1 MVKKFGLYQN
11 KLYPTTVGVFR
22 SKRGT
27 EHMTQYN
34 PKNIEEALKRMEKAD
49 ELKGIHRSGTNIMS
63 FFDDNDKE
71 HELQKKQSAA
81 ELKKEE
87 YLKSVELL
95 KKVIQE
101 NGTKSDLT
109 RITAIGYLIETTDF
123 LNIPP
128 DRKKMLKEN
137 MEWCNKTYEKYL
149 DSQE

>member
-1 MVKKFGLYQN
+1 
-11 KLYPTTVGVFR
+11 
-22 SKRGT
+22 
-27 EHMTQYN
+27 MTQYN

-71 HELQKKQSAA
+71 HELQKQQSAA
-81 ELKKEE
+81 EVKKDE

-95 KKVIQE
+95 KKLIQE
-101 NGTKSDLT
+101 KGTKSDLT

-128 DRKKMLKEN
+128 DKKKMLKEN
-137 MEWCNKTYEKYL
+137 MLWCNSQYEKYTN
-149 DSQE
+149 EN

>member
-1 MVKKFGLYQN
+1 
-11 KLYPTTVGVFR
+11 
-22 SKRGT
+22 
-27 EHMTQYN
+27 MTQYN
-34 PKNIEEALKRMEKAD
+34 PKNIEETLKRMEKAD

-71 HELQKKQSAA
+71 HELQKQQSAA
-81 ELKKEE
+81 ELKRDE
-87 YLKSVELL
+87 YLKSVKLL
-95 KKVIQE
+95 KKLIQE

-128 DRKKMLKEN
+128 DKKKMLKEN
-137 MEWCNKTYEKYL
+137 MIWCNKKYEKYL

>member
-1 MVKKFGLYQN
+1 
-11 KLYPTTVGVFR
+11 
-22 SKRGT
+22 
-27 EHMTQYN
+27 MTQYN
-34 PKNIEEALKRMEKAD
+34 PKNIEETLKRMEKAD

-71 HELQKKQSAA
+71 HELQKQQSAA
-81 ELKKEE
+81 EVKKDE

-95 KKVIQE
+95 KKLIQE
-101 NGTKSDLT
+101 NGTKNDLT
-109 RITAIGYLIETTDF
+109 RITSIGYLIESTDF

-137 MEWCNKTYEKYL
+137 MEWCNKQYEKYL

>member
-1 MVKKFGLYQN
+1 
-11 KLYPTTVGVFR
+11 
-22 SKRGT
+22 
-27 EHMTQYN
+27 MTQYN
-34 PKNIEEALKRMEKAD
+34 PKNIEETLKRMEKAD

-71 HELQKKQSAA
+71 HELQKQQSAA
-81 ELKKEE
+81 EVKKEE

-95 KKVIQE
+95 KKLIQE
-101 NGTKSDLT
+101 SGTKKDLI
-109 RITAIGYLIETTDF
+109 RITSIGYLIESTDF

-137 MEWCNKTYEKYL
+137 MEWCNKQYEKYL

>member
-1 MVKKFGLYQN
+1 
-11 KLYPTTVGVFR
+11 
-22 SKRGT
+22 
-27 EHMTQYN
+27 MTQYN
-34 PKNIEEALKRMEKAD
+34 PKNIEETLKRMEKAD

-71 HELQKKQSAA
+71 HELQKQQSAA
-81 ELKKEE
+81 ELKKDE

-95 KKVIQE
+95 KKLIQK

-109 RITAIGYLIETTDF
+109 RITSIGYLIETTDF
-123 LNIPP
+123 LNIPS

-137 MEWCNKTYEKYL
+137 MVWCNKQYEKYL

>member
-1 MVKKFGLYQN
+1 
-11 KLYPTTVGVFR
+11 
-22 SKRGT
+22 
-27 EHMTQYN
+27 MTQYN
-34 PKNIEEALKRMEKAD
+34 PKNIEETLKRMEKAD

-71 HELQKKQSAA
+71 HKLQKQQSAA

-95 KKVIQE
+95 KELIQK

-128 DRKKMLKEN
+128 DKKKMLKEN
-137 MEWCNKTYEKYL
+137 MIWCNKKYEKYL